1 MLSSMC
7 EERETKVK
15 DKVIFFFK
23 LKKKQQQQQMGT

>member
-15 DKVIFFFK
+15 DKVIFFFFK
-23 LKKKQQQQQMGT
+23 LKKKQQQQMGT